1 MILTRVVKNLLIANI
16 LIFIL
21 LLFNQISSVESLV
34 LYPMWSSDFGLHQ
47 FFTYMFLHAS
57 FSHVILNM
65 LGLITF
71 GPELEQYFGEKKF
84 LLFYFTCGI
93 LGGLLHITFSTLP
106 VLGASAAVWGLMLT
120 YALLYPNRILHI
132 YFLLPVKA
140 KYIIGT
146 FFLIEVMSA
155 IGNSMD
161 GVSHYGHV
169 GGAVAGALFY
179 FFDKQKNSL

>member
-1 MILTRVVKNLLIANI
+1 MILTKVVKNLLIANI
-16 LIFIL
+16 VIFL
-21 LLFNQISSVESLV
+21 LLFFNQIPSVHNLV
-34 LYPMWSSDFGLHQ
+34 LYPFWSNEFGIHQ
-47 FFTYMFLHAS
+47 FISYMFLHAS
-57 FSHVILNM
+57 FSHIVLNM

-84 LLFYFTCGI
+84 LLFYFTCGV

-140 KYIIGT
+140 KYIIGI
-146 FFLIEVMSA
+146 FFGLEVISA
-155 IGNSMD
+155 INNSAD

-169 GGAVAGALFY
+169 GGAIAGALFY
-179 FFDKQKNSL
+179 FFDKRKNSL